1 MYLKIIIIIY
11 SVCTQLYAAMDVLIL
26 VAMVHHKLQQY
37 CLCEAKTS
45 HRVTFCTF
53 LLEYWKFFA
62 LV

>member
-1 MYLKIIIIIY
+1 
-11 SVCTQLYAAMDVLIL
+11 MDVLIL

-53 LLEYWKFFA
+53 LLEHWEFFA